1 MLPLL
6 LVLGPPATCVLA
18 ANPDPFFDH
27 ERYRLIREDGRY
39 RLQSAT
45 GTLEVPLDW
54 LEPPEVVREDRESYV
69 GSLDWDEQVTSFP
82 IGAGRLGLHLS
93 SYSIADGG
101 SAQAAAGRDLFLI
114 LDPATGTLSRG
125 LDPGLSK
132 SRVNVGGCW
141 EARFVHFAVGDVDC
155 DRRLDLA
162 VITETMTCELG
173 HEPSPDGGRDSLR
186 RPHHRLGPRQWYLG
200 TGQAW
205 VHESAFDDR
214 LPCAGM
220 RAVPLIG
227 LVKGPIEY
235 LLERYDSGSPLID
248 ASGAPVSSKRAE
260 TSPP

>member
-45 GTLEVPLDW
+45 GTLEVPLGW
-54 LEPPEVVREDRESYV
+54 LEPPAVVREDRESYV

-114 LDPATGTLSRG
+114 LDPATGTLTRG

-162 VITETMTCELG
+162 VITETMTCELR
-173 HEPSPDGGRDSLR
+173 HEPSPDGGRDLLR

-205 VHESAFDDR
+205 AHESAFDDR

-248 ASGAPVSSKRAE
+248 ASGAPVSSERAE
-260 TSPP
+260 PAP